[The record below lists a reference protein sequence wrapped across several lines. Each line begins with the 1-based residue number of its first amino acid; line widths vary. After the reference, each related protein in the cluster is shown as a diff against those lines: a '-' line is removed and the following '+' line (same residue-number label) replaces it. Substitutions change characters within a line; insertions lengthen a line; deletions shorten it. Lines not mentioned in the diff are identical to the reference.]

1 MVDAIDFSIPHRKI
15 VLTGRFRIRRIS
27 ATPAWKWVLTF
38 LGASQE
44 KIYALSGGVRAFLLC
59 VTDPF
64 VTGVIVIEG
73 RVLNASSRRSEELEI
88 LHVK

>member
-1 MVDAIDFSIPHRKI
+1 

-44 KIYALSGGVRAFLLC
+44 GIKLTSSQFCLLC
-59 VTDPF
+59 MTDPF
-64 VTGVIVIEG
+64 MTGMIEG
-73 RVLNASSRRSEELEI
+73 RVLDTSPRRSEELEI
-88 LHVK
+88 LQVKRVAE